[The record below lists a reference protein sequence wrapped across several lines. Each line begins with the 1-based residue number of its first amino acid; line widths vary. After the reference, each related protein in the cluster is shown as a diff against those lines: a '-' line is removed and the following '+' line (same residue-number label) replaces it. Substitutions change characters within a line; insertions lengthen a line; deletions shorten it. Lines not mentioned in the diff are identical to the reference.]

1 MGNYD
6 FQIKN
11 GLVFAKKKETGFT
24 GREYLLFE
32 SGFKKQDGKCFPSL
46 EVLGRQNR
54 PCFSLVEVYEGEC
67 GKYPLEEWKPVE
79 GALTAPNG
87 FIWISNGKSIFDPEY
102 KTALLKI
109 KEAI

>member
-6 FQIKN
+6 FQIKK

-24 GREYLLFE
+24 GREYILLE
-32 SGFKKQDGKCFPSL
+32 AGIGK
-46 EVLGRQNR
+46 QNR
-54 PCFSLVEVYEGEC
+54 PCFSLVEIYEGEC

-109 KEAI
+109 KEAL